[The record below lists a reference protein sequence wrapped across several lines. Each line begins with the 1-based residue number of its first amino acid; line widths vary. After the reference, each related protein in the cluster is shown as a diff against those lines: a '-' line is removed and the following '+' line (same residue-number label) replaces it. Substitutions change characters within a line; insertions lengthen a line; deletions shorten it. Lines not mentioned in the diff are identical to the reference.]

1 MSTTLQA
8 EEFPVWALVP
18 KKETGVTNFLA
29 KNPSY
34 DGRNVTI
41 AIFDSGVD
49 PGAPGLKVTSEG
61 KPKVIARYDCSGAG
75 DVDTSTVVTLE
86 GNEIKGLSGRTLV
99 IPSTWKNPT
108 GKYHIGIKNAFE
120 LYTKNVQKRIE
131 EEKKEKD
138 WDPMHKPLLSKSIM
152 EQQNFNNE
160 NDPSKVTLTRSQK
173 LIKDDLDSTVEA
185 LQSLEKKYKFITPVY
200 DCVVFHDG
208 VQWLACLDTSET
220 GDLASCKLM
229 GEFSEDPVNNFD
241 YITASDR
248 MSYSFNVYNDGDV
261 LEIVSLGSS
270 HGTHVSAIA
279 AGCFPDEPDRNG
291 VAPGAQIIS
300 LTIGDSRLE
309 TMETGTAIVRAMIK
323 VMELRKKFNID
334 VINMSYG
341 EHSNW
346 SHAGRIGDIM
356 NDVVDKHAVTWIASA
371 GNHGPALCTIGAPPD
386 ISKTT
391 IIGVGAY
398 VSPDMMTTEYSMLQ
412 KLPGNTYTWS
422 SRGPTI
428 DGGRGISV
436 CAPGGAIA
444 SVPGYMLRGTQLM
457 NGTSMSAPHVAG
469 ATAVLISGL
478 KGKNIDTCPYMIKR
492 AMENTALYNDR
503 IDHFSQGHGLLQVE
517 KAFDY
522 LTQYY
527 TEPESYVKFIVSC
540 GIQGCNQLGKGIHI
554 RNAIENKAIDCNVT
568 VEPVFLNDGDVD
580 AEKKINFQM
589 SLCLTTDVS
598 WVSVPKYLEQMYMI
612 RTFNVKVDPSGLHPG
627 VHTTTVRAYDTKNS
641 AKGPVFT
648 FEITVVRPL
657 ETDNSGSLS
666 HDNVDF
672 NANSLI
678 KRNFVLV
685 PCNVS
690 WATLHIKHLDTDVN
704 ANFCLHSVQLMP
716 QKSCKSLEYCK
727 MFNMKSNELQAHFAV
742 EENVVLEF
750 VIAKY
755 WSSCSNIKLSYKL
768 QFHGVIPQTQNMAM
782 YHGMGLHSVT
792 LKSGIKNEEI
802 LPAVSLKHL
811 ITVLKPNEGK
821 ITSLTY
827 RDVIPPK
834 RPIYQLILSYAFS
847 LPKSTEAYATCGL
860 FGELLYESEY
870 ESQLWMLFDSNKQYI
885 AAGDA
890 YSSRHVYKLDKGDYT
905 IRMHVRHERRELLE
919 KIIDLPIQ
927 VVQKLQNPISL
938 DVYSSHHQATFFGK
952 KCSTFVMAPNSNLF
966 TLNIGSLSNDKIIS
980 LKLIAGHC
988 LSGTIYYVKDENGK
1002 KVDIYDF
1009 KYFITDTFKTKN
1021 GLKPIE
1027 ENKTKLEEFNE
1038 AICETKLNWLTKLEY
1053 GEDSRCLYDSIC
1065 EEFGDKNS
1073 SVHISW
1079 IQCIEPED
1087 KKKFPNFSIKDF
1099 DIEKVKLII
1108 AAANRVLSIIDQD
1121 DLLAFYGIKSDQR
1134 PDASKLKITN
1144 DRLKNNLIEALSR
1157 KGAALCQLY
1166 YYNNM
1171 NSKKKDTNDLQKIDD
1186 IWLQVTCFISPDSDS
1201 KSLNYFN
1208 IWHGAVHQNHG
1219 RMMKILLRMLEDK
1232 YIKEVESC
1240 LLWTVKVKFAAEESK
1255 HLAAAISNALIVHY
1269 PKTFRPF

>member
-1 MSTTLQA
+1 MSTPLQTD
-8 EEFPVWALVP
+8 EFPVWALVP

-75 DVDTSTVVTLE
+75 DVDTSTIATLE

-108 GKYHIGIKNAFE
+108 GKFHIGIKNAFE

-131 EEKKEKD
+131 EEKKEKE
-138 WDPMHKPLLSKSIM
+138 WDPIHKPLLSKAFM

-160 NDPSKVTLTRSQK
+160 NDSSKVTLTRSQK
-173 LIKDDLDSTVEA
+173 LKKDDLDSTVEA
-185 LQSLEKKYKFITPVY
+185 LQNLEKKYKFISPVY

-220 GDLASCKLM
+220 GNLASCKLM

-279 AGCFPDEPDRNG
+279 AGYFPDEPDKNG

-356 NDVVDKHAVTWIASA
+356 NDVVDKYAVTWVASA
-371 GNHGPALCTIGAPPD
+371 GNHGPALCTIGTPPD

-444 SVPGYMLRGTQLM
+444 SVPGYMLRGSQLM

-469 ATAVLISGL
+469 AIALLISGL
-478 KGKNIDTCPYMIKR
+478 KDKNIDTCPYLIKR
-492 AMENTALYNDR
+492 AMENTAFYHDK

-517 KAFDY
+517 KTFDY

-527 TEPESYVKFIVSC
+527 TEQESYVKFIVSC
-540 GIQGCNQLGKGIHI
+540 GIQCTHGNKGIHI
-554 RNAIENKAIDCNVT
+554 RNAIENKAIDCVIT
-568 VEPVFLNDGDVD
+568 VEPVFLNNGDID
-580 AEKKINFQM
+580 ADKKINFQM
-589 SLCLTTDVS
+589 SLCLTSDVS
-598 WVSVPKYLEQMYMI
+598 WVTVPMYLELMYMA
-612 RTFNVKVDPSGLHPG
+612 RNFNIKVDPSGLHPG
-627 VHTTTVRAYDTKNS
+627 VHTTTVKAYDAKNV

-648 FEITVVRPL
+648 FEVTVVRPL
-657 ETDNSGSLS
+657 EADHSGLLYY
-666 HDNVDF
+666 DNVDF
-672 NANSLI
+672 NQNSLI

-685 PCNVS
+685 PNKVT

-704 ANFCLHSVQLMP
+704 ANFCLHSVQLLP
-716 QKSCKSLEYCK
+716 QKSCKFMEYCK
-727 MFNMKSNELQAHFAV
+727 MFNMKSNEFQAHFPV

-750 VIAKY
+750 VLAKY

-768 QFHGVIPQTQNMAM
+768 QFHGVIPESKNIAM
-782 YHGMGLHSVT
+782 YHGMGLQSVI
-792 LKSGIKNEEI
+792 LKPGIKNEEI
-802 LPAVSLKHL
+802 QPFVSLKHL

-821 ITSLTY
+821 ITVLTY
-827 RDVIPPK
+827 RDVIPSQ
-834 RPIYQLILSYAFS
+834 RPIYQLNLSYAFS

-860 FGELLYESEY
+860 FGELLYECEY
-870 ESQLWMLFDSNKQYI
+870 ESQLWMLFDNNKQYI

-905 IRMHVRHERRELLE
+905 IKMHVRHERRELLE

-927 VVQKLQNPISL
+927 VVQKLQNQITL
-938 DVYSSHHQATFFGK
+938 DVYNNHHQATIFGK
-952 KCSTFVMAPNSNLF
+952 KSSTFIMTPNSDLCN
-966 TLNIGSLSNDKIIS
+966 LNIGPLSNDKIIS

-988 LSGTIYYVKDENGK
+988 LSGNILYAKDENGK
-1002 KVDIYDF
+1002 KVDTYDF
-1009 KYFITDTFKTKN
+1009 KYFITDTFKPKN
-1021 GLKPIE
+1021 GLKPLD
-1027 ENKTKLEEFNE
+1027 ENKTKLEEFND
-1038 AICETKLNWLTKLEY
+1038 AMCETKLNWLAKLEY
-1053 GEDSRCLYDSIC
+1053 GEDSKKLYDSLC
-1065 EEFGDKNS
+1065 KEFGDKNS

-1087 KKKFPNFSIKDF
+1087 KKKFPNFLIKDF
-1099 DIEKVKLII
+1099 DLEKVNLII
-1108 AAANRVLSIIDQD
+1108 AAADRVLAIIDQD

-1134 PDASKLKITN
+1134 PEASKLKISN
-1144 DRLKNNLIEALSR
+1144 DRLKNTLIEALSR

-1166 YYNNM
+1166 YYNDM
-1171 NSKKKDTNDLQKIDD
+1171 NGEKKDANDLQYIDD
-1186 IWLQVTCFISPDSDS
+1186 IWLQVACFIPPDSDI

-1208 IWHGAVHQNHG
+1208 IWYGAVHQNHG

-1232 YIKEVESC
+1232 HIKEVESC
-1240 LLWTVKVKFAAEESK
+1240 LLWTVKVKFEADESK

-1269 PKTFRPF
+1269 PKTYRPF

>member
-8 EEFPVWALVP
+8 DEFPVWALVP

-49 PGAPGLKVTSEG
+49 PGAPGLKVTSDG

-75 DVDTSTVVTLE
+75 DVDTSTVVTPE
-86 GNEIKGLSGRTLV
+86 GNKIKGLSGRTLV

-108 GKYHIGIKNAFE
+108 EKYHIGLKNAFE

-131 EEKKEKD
+131 EEKKEKQ
-138 WDPMHKPLLSKSIM
+138 WDPLHKPLLSKAIM

-160 NDPSKVTLTRSQK
+160 FDPSKVTLNRNQK
-173 LIKDDLDSTVEA
+173 LKKDDLDNTVEA
-185 LQSLEKKYKFITPVY
+185 LQNLEKKYKFITPVY

-208 VQWLACLDTSET
+208 VQWLACLDTSEI

-241 YITASDR
+241 YITAADR
-248 MSYSFNVYNDGDV
+248 MSYSFNVYSDGDV

-279 AGCFPDEPDRNG
+279 AGYFPDEPDRNG

-309 TMETGTAIVRAMIK
+309 TMETGTAVVRAMIK

-346 SHAGRIGDIM
+346 SHAGRVGDIM
-356 NDVVDKHAVTWIASA
+356 NDVIDKHAVTWVASA

-428 DGGRGISV
+428 DGGRGVSV
-436 CAPGGAIA
+436 CAPGGAIT
-444 SVPGYMLRGTQLM
+444 SVPGYLLRGSQLM

-469 ATAVLISGL
+469 ATAILISGL
-478 KGKNIDTCPYMIKR
+478 KGKNIDTCPYLIKR
-492 AMENTALYNDR
+492 AMENTASYNDK
-503 IDHFSQGHGLLQVE
+503 IDHFSQGHGLLQVD

-527 TEPESYVKFIVSC
+527 TEQESYVKFMVSC
-540 GIQGCNQLGKGIHI
+540 NIQGHSVNGNKGIHI
-554 RNAIENKAIDCNVT
+554 RNAIENKVIDCVII
-568 VEPVFLNDGDVD
+568 VEPVFLNNIDVD
-580 AEKKINFQM
+580 ADRKINFQM
-589 SLCLTTDVS
+589 SLCLTSDVS
-598 WVSVPKYLEQMYMI
+598 WVLVPKYLELMYMA
-612 RTFNVKVDPSGLHPG
+612 RNFNIKVDPSGLSPG
-627 VHTTTVRAYDTKNS
+627 VHTTTVRAYDVKNT

-648 FEITVVRPL
+648 FEVTVVRPVK
-657 ETDNSGSLS
+657 TDGSGSLS
-666 HDNVDF
+666 YENVNF
-672 NANSLI
+672 NQNSLI

-685 PCNVS
+685 PNNVS
-690 WATLHIKHLDTDVN
+690 WATLHIKHLDTDVS
-704 ANFCLHSVQLMP
+704 ANFCLHSVQLLP
-716 QKSCKSLEYCK
+716 QKSCKYMEYYK
-727 MFNMKSNELQAHFAV
+727 MFNLKSNEFQSHFAV
-742 EENVVLEF
+742 EENVVLE
-750 VIAKY
+750 IALAKY
-755 WSSCSNIKLSYKL
+755 WPNCSNIILSYKL
-768 QFHGVIPQTQNMAM
+768 QFHGVIPQSKNIAM
-782 YHGMGLHSVT
+782 YHGMGLQSVM
-792 LKSGIKNEEI
+792 LKPGVKNEEI
-802 LPAVSLKHL
+802 QPSVSLKHL
-811 ITVLKPNEGK
+811 ITVLRPNEGK
-821 ITSLTY
+821 ITALTY
-827 RDVIPPK
+827 RDVIPPQ
-834 RPIYQLILSYAFS
+834 RPIYQLNLSYAFS

-860 FGELLYESEY
+860 FGELLYENEY

-905 IRMHVRHERRELLE
+905 IKMHVRHERRELLD

-927 VVQKLQNPISL
+927 VVQKLQNQINL
-938 DVYSSHHQATFFGK
+938 DVYNSHHQATIFGK
-952 KCSTFVMAPNSNLF
+952 KSSSFIMSPNGALCN
-966 TLNIGSLSNDKIIS
+966 LNIGSLSIDKIIS
-980 LKLIAGHC
+980 LKLLPGHC
-988 LSGTIYYVKDENGK
+988 LAGNITYAKDENGK
-1002 KVDIYDF
+1002 KVDTYDF
-1009 KYFITDTFKTKN
+1009 KYFITDTFKPKN
-1021 GLKPIE
+1021 GQKSVE

-1038 AICETKLNWLTKLEY
+1038 AMCETKLNWLTKLEY
-1053 GEDSRCLYDSIC
+1053 GEDSRKLYDSLC
-1065 EEFGDKNS
+1065 EEFGDKNA
-1073 SVHISW
+1073 SVHTSW

-1087 KKKFPNFSIKDF
+1087 KKRFPYFEIPDF
-1099 DIEKVKLII
+1099 DLEKVKLII
-1108 AAANRVLSIIDQD
+1108 AAADRALAIIDQD
-1121 DLLAFYGIKSDQR
+1121 DLLAFYGIKADQR
-1134 PDASKLKITN
+1134 PEASKLKISN
-1144 DRLKNNLIEALSR
+1144 DRLKNIVIEALCR

-1166 YYNNM
+1166 YYNNVM
-1171 NSKKKDTNDLQKIDD
+1171 TKITNENDLQDIDD
-1186 IWLQVTCFISPDSDS
+1186 ILLQVACFISPDSDS
-1201 KSLNYFN
+1201 KNLNYFN
-1208 IWHGAVHQNHG
+1208 IWHGAVYQNYG

-1232 YIKEVESC
+1232 HIKEVESC
-1240 LLWTVKVKFAAEESK
+1240 LLWTVNVKFGADAK
-1255 HLAAAISNALIVHY
+1255 HIASAMVDALTVHY